1 MIVGKDLTVK
11 VEYTH
16 SAAAVAA
23 AALGVVATAAVV
35 GAEDWAGS
43 VAVGGFDSSGNSI
56 DAVESVP
63 VFR

>member
-1 MIVGKDLTVK
+1 LIVGKDLTVK
-11 VEYTH
+11 VEYTY

-23 AALGVVATAAVV
+23 LGVVAIAVV

-43 VAVGGFDSSGNSI
+43 VAAGGFDSSGNST